1 MNNLQNPKYPPPTN
15 INMYPPY
22 PVNNYPNNPV
32 PPHPNVY
39 HHSIPKP
46 VQPNSY
52 YSQPKNNYG
61 GPYDS
66 TYSNNF
72 NNNNNFNSYPNN
84 INYNSSNYSQPI
96 PKPNNPSSDY
106 LSSMTQSSLPQLNPI
121 KQRGQSPS
129 PQPQYNPR

>member
-1 MNNLQNPKYPPPTN
+1 MEISIIYYIFSAQYPQDSRALNGYPSYPNPTVNPNLHYPNPNTNPYPAPFNPNGGFKDNNYQMMNNLQNPKYPPSTN

-52 YSQPKNNYG
+52 YS
-61 GPYDS
+61 
-66 TYSNNF
+66 
-72 NNNNNFNSYPNN
+72 
-84 INYNSSNYSQPI
+84 
-96 PKPNNPSSDY
+96 
-106 LSSMTQSSLPQLNPI
+106 
-121 KQRGQSPS
+121 
-129 PQPQYNPR
+129 